1 MVKWE
6 WKEVLYH
13 NLRIRHKKLQEE
25 QTEDTV
31 EGKEPEG
38 ERRGKGA
45 PVRPTVL
52 ATWISSSILRQR
64 EGDVRESVIPQSQ
77 ELRRGRSS

>member
-25 QTEDTV
+25 QTEDAV

-38 ERRGKGA
+38 ERRGKG
-45 PVRPTVL
+45 RL
-52 ATWISSSILRQR
+52 
-64 EGDVRESVIPQSQ
+64 
-77 ELRRGRSS
+77 